1 MNLAEQR
8 IDADASE
15 IGLSDTTGD
24 ANPVIVH
31 GLIRAVHAAD
41 GNVSRIWSALCV
53 GLHRAWLTY
62 LRNIRLSICLMNAH
76 WRS

>member
-15 IGLSDTTGD
+15 IELSDTTGD
-24 ANPVIVH
+24 ANPAIVH

-41 GNVSRIWSALCV
+41 GNVSRIRSALCV

-62 LRNIRLSICLMNAH
+62 LRNM
-76 WRS
+76 

>member
-8 IDADASE
+8 IDSDSSK

-24 ANPVIVH
+24 ANPAIVH
-31 GLIRAVHAAD
+31 GPIHAVHAAD
-41 GNVSRIWSALCV
+41 GNVSRIWSTLCV
-53 GLHRAWLTY
+53 GLRRGWLTY